1 MCLGVERSYLV
12 KSFSAFNLRAPN
24 VYIAIA
30 GTLMALSNAGATR
43 AQDGFY
49 EVETKYIFGF
59 TEGSGIGLEGEKELS
74 AETVARIGKANGR
87 YWASGTK
94 LEYEL
99 AWVRTMLKGN
109 GYITNSQRGIWALG
123 NRSTDDGILSIPNIE
138 IEKHQQAEIDENWK
152 SALLRVM
159 VERLDASAFERLIQR
174 ILREKGFTQVEV
186 TGRTNDGG
194 IDGKGI
200 AKINGILS
208 FHIVFQ
214 CKRYQGS
221 VSASQVRDFRGAM
234 VGRTDKGL
242 LITTG
247 SFTREA
253 IKEANREGA
262 PAIDL
267 IDGEKLAD
275 QLKELSLGVSVDW
288 SRR

>member
-1 MCLGVERSYLV
+1 VDKFPTREQLFQPVIQALKSLGGSGSLDEINEKVISILNLPDEVVERPRDA
-12 KSFSAFNLRAPN
+12 KSA
-24 VYIAIA
+24 
-30 GTLMALSNAGATR
+30 
-43 AQDGFY
+43 DG
-49 EVETKYIFGF
+49 
-59 TEGSGIGLEGEKELS
+59 
-74 AETVARIGKANGR
+74 R
-87 YWASGTK
+87 TK

-275 QLKELSLGVSVDW
+275 QLKELSLGVSVELVEEVKVQEEWFD
-288 SRR
+288 SI